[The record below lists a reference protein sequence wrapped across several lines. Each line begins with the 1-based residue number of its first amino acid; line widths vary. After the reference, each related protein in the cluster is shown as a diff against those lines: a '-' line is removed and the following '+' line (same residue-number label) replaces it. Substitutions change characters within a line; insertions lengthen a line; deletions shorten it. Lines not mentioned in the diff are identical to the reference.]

1 MLGALAL
8 SMSAACAPSHGGDIP
23 AGPHRD
29 LPQTRAER
37 SNYLETSRYAD
48 VIAFLDSLKLMAAP
62 LAFGSIGRT
71 SESREIPF
79 VIASRPLVRT
89 AAEARAT
96 GKPIVYVQ
104 GNIHAGEVEGKEALQ
119 ALIRDLTFAS
129 APNVLDSIVLI
140 AVPIYNAD
148 GNERFLPQARQRTE
162 QNGPELVG
170 QRPNTQGPNGQ
181 GLDLNRDYVKAEA
194 PETRASL
201 GMFNTWDPDVFVDLH
216 TTDGSFH
223 GYALTYSPSLNPA
236 APLGDYTRVLLNEL
250 RKRVRSRDGF
260 EIYDYG
266 NFNDRGGLEVSAD
279 TTHGG
284 WYTYDHR
291 PRFGTNYYGLRNRIG
306 ILGEAFSHDP
316 FERRVKSTYAFVRQ
330 LLSLVAERSA
340 EMRSLERMA
349 EAQMKSTPREEIP
362 LRSALPAEASSGP
375 VAFEI
380 LVRTGDTLRTQ
391 PGVPKGMR
399 RTGEIRTRNMPLF
412 DRFVPVLSRPL
423 PDAYVF
429 GDDTALVARLRL
441 HGIRVDRSSAA
452 DASMRLSAFAIDSV
466 SRSARP
472 FQGHNEVRP
481 HGHWVSLSRTMR
493 DGSNL
498 VRTDQPLGRL
508 ASYLLDAET
517 DDGFVTWNAF
527 DSALAPQA
535 AFPVQRASLP

>member
-23 AGPHRD
+23 AAPRRD
-29 LPQTRAER
+29 LPKTRAER

-71 SESREIPF
+71 SESREIPYA
-79 VIASRPLVRT
+79 IASRPLVRT
-89 AAEARAT
+89 PAEARAT

-266 NFNDRGGLEVSAD
+266 NFNDRGGLEVSTD

-291 PRFGTNYYGLRNRIG
+291 PRFGTNYYGLRNRIS
-306 ILGEAFSHDP
+306 ILSEAFSHDP

-349 EAQMKSTPREEIP
+349 EAQMRSTPREEIP

-441 HGIRVDRSSAA
+441 HGIRVDRSTAA
-452 DASMRLSAFAIDSV
+452 DANLRLSAFAIDSV

-481 HGHWVSLSRTMR
+481 HGHWVSLSQTLTA
-493 DGSNL
+493 GSNL

>member
-8 SMSAACAPSHGGDIP
+8 CMSTACAPSRSGDI
-23 AGPHRD
+23 AATARRD
-29 LPQTRAER
+29 LPKTRAER

-71 SESREIPF
+71 SESREIPYA
-79 VIASRPLVRT
+79 IASRPLVRT
-89 AAEARAT
+89 PAEARAT

-266 NFNDRGGLEVSAD
+266 NFNDRGGLEVSTD

-291 PRFGTNYYGLRNRIG
+291 PRFGTNYYGLRNRIS
-306 ILGEAFSHDP
+306 ILSEAFSHDP

-349 EAQMKSTPREEIP
+349 EAQMRSTPREEIP
-362 LRSALPAEASSGP
+362 LRSALPAEAASGP

-441 HGIRVDRSSAA
+441 HGIRVEHSTAA
-452 DASMRLSAFAIDSV
+452 DANMRLSAFAIDSV
-466 SRSARP
+466 SRSVRP

-481 HGHWVSLSRTMR
+481 HGHWVSLSRTLTA
-493 DGSNL
+493 GSNL